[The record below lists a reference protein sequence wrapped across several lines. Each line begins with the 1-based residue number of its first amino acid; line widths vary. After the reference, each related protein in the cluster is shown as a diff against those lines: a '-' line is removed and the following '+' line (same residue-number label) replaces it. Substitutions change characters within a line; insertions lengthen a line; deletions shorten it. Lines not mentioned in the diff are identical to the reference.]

1 VWPGWSGLTRDITR
15 FIAQE
20 GRTYAVAASGL
31 LSLDDA
37 PADFPML
44 DEIKAQYPNE
54 LFDGGSGI
62 VGPDGNW
69 IAGPVIGSEEVLVAD
84 IDPRVV
90 AEERLMFDVAGHYSR
105 PDVFESRV
113 HRTRQRAAIFDT
125 ES

>member
-1 VWPGWSGLTRDITR
+1 MLP
-15 FIAQE
+15 IAT
-20 GRTYAVAASGL
+20 GAVIGV
-31 LSLDDA
+31 
-37 PADFPML
+37 FPML

-69 IAGPVIGSEEVLVAD
+69 IAGPVIGTEEVLVAD
-84 IDPRVV
+84 IDPHVV
-90 AEERLMFDVAGHYSR
+90 AEERLMFDVAGHSSR